1 MKSLSKVIKST
12 HVANLEA
19 IALHLMGRWN
29 LDEAGDKQEGVH
41 SSRVLEEMEQ
51 LRENILRET
60 ETMVSDLINQAREQA
75 AAIIAEAHDQAEEL
89 LAKARQEGEALRQQA
104 MEQGKEEGWQHAQA
118 QWAEK
123 IAALTTVIETATT
136 EKKRAI
142 IAAEELML
150 ELVLAISARILK
162 RLPELDP
169 EYLRGQLEAVVEK
182 VMDSEQG
189 ILYVN
194 PQSAMAVN
202 GWLDEIIASHPTLRK
217 LKVQPD
223 SSLSPGSVILET
235 QYGRVEAIV
244 EEQLQNLGASLKGVI
259 EDELDS
265 EEMALSG
272 VN

>member
-1 MKSLSKVIKST
+1 MSKVIKST
-12 HVANLEA
+12 HVANLET
-19 IALHLMGRWN
+19 IALHRMRRWN
-29 LDEAGDKQEGVH
+29 MNEAVYSQEEPRG
-41 SSRVLEEMEQ
+41 SRVIEEMEA

-89 LAKARQEGEALRQQA
+89 LARARQEGEVLRRQA
-104 MEQGKEEGWQHAQA
+104 IEQGKAEGWQYALA
-118 QWAEK
+118 QWEEK
-123 IAALTTVIETATT
+123 IADLTTIIETAAA
-136 EKKRAI
+136 EKRKAI
-142 IAAEELML
+142 RAAEELML
-150 ELVLAISARILK
+150 ELVMAICARILK
-162 RLPELDP
+162 RLPELDA
-169 EYLRGQLEAVVEK
+169 EYLRGQLEAVVER

-194 PQSAMAVN
+194 PQSALAVK

-244 EEQLQNLGASLKGVI
+244 EEQLQNLSVNLKGVI
-259 EDELDS
+259 EDELAC
-265 EEMALSG
+265 EEVALSG
-272 VN
+272 GN